1 METEKIKQKISS
13 LIKGEEKVSLFQK
26 LLAVVSYL
34 GVLSLIGMI
43 LREKSK
49 PVHFHVKQGIAL
61 FVAEIICTL
70 ILAIPFIGP
79 IIGLIGW
86 ILCVLL
92 SILGLIKAAKGK
104 KWQIPVLGKLATRIK
119 I

>member
-13 LIKGEEKVSLFQK
+13 LIKGEEKISLFQK
-26 LLAVVSYL
+26 LLAIISYL
-34 GVLSLIGMI
+34 GVLSLMGMI
-43 LREKSK
+43 LKEKSK
-49 PVHFHVKQGIAL
+49 PVHFHVKQGLAL
-61 FVAEIICTL
+61 FVTEIICTL
-70 ILAIPFIGP
+70 ILAIPFIGW
-79 IIGLIGW
+79 IVGFIGW

-104 KWQIPVLGKLATRIK
+104 EWPIPVLGKLATRIK